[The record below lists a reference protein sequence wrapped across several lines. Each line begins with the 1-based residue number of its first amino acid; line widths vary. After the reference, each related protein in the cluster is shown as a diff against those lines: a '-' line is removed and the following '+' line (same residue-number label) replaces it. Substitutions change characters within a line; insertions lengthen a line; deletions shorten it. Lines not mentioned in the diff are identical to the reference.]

1 MINIKQIEIFIIKNI
16 DNIVSI
22 LKDHETIRIFVKFRE
37 YENLNLFIQQLSL
50 RKQSSFSLL
59 LFA

>member
-22 LKDHETIRIFVKFRE
+22 LKDHETIGIFVKFRE

-50 RKQSSFSLL
+50 RK
-59 LFA
+59 

>member
-50 RKQSSFSLL
+50 RK
-59 LFA
+59 